1 MPCPNGIDIP
11 GVLVILNRGVMYD
24 SMDQPRRNYPDMPEA
39 QGASSCVQCRAREPL
54 CPRNIPI
61 REWMPIVHSVLGESE
76 SYDPR
81 MCPVLQDGVFANQSR
96 A

>member
-11 GVLVILNRGVMYD
+11 GVFAILNRGVMYD